1 MDKYMKKSDV
11 IAYIR
16 KEATEAQKAFDELGG
31 ESGIIAQAF
40 NDLANDFSQGAVKY
54 VTAAEAFAQIP
65 AAPVPQ
71 WISVK
76 DRLPEPDEN
85 PVIAGCEPFNMI
97 FMSWYDSK
105 TKRWELPS
113 KFACEVTHWMLTS
126 SLPRMDGAEAD
137 PSIAWLQNRW
147 PRRDKEDAE

>member
-1 MDKYMKKSDV
+1 MDKYMNKKDV
-11 IAYIR
+11 VSYIR

-76 DRLPEPDEN
+76 DKLPEPGEL
-85 PVIAGCEPFNMI
+85 VLI
-97 FMSWYDSK
+97 WYEYFRYGDYNRMYKIYGLGYQYEGFWSGVDPLGDK
-105 TKRWELPS
+105 ARVLAWMPLPTPY
-113 KFACEVTHWMLTS
+113 V
-126 SLPRMDGAEAD
+126 
-137 PSIAWLQNRW
+137 
-147 PRRDKEDAE
+147 EDRNG